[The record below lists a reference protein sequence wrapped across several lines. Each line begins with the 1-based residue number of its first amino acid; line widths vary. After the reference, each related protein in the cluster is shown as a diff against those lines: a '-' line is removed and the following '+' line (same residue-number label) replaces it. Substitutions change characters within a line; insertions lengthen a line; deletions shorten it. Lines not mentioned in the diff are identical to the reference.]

1 MVVDL
6 LSLGISFGELAS
18 KATNVR
24 YQFCNSDLWVLS
36 ICVCPFS
43 VFIEAFAFAN
53 IRRFLTR
60 SICKRF
66 VCVSFTS
73 DATR

>member
-24 YQFCNSDLWVLS
+24 YQSCNSTLWALS
-36 ICVCPFS
+36 LC
-43 VFIEAFAFAN
+43 FALSQSSLRQLLQILGA
-53 IRRFLTR
+53 
-60 SICKRF
+60 S
-66 VCVSFTS
+66 
-73 DATR
+73 